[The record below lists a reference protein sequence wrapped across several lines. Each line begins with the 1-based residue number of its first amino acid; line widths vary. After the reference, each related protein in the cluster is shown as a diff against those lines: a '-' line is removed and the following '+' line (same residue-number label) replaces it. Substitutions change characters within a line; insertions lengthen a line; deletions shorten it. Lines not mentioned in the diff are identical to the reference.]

1 MFKEKA
7 MSVKETVKK
16 LNAVANPCMVFN
28 GVHYCPVVGNE
39 GKYPVIKFLDDEFV
53 MTATGIVKVADWH
66 FADGTHDEQLI
77 TYYRKVS
84 EVPLCF
90 HAKQIS
96 KRDDVVIIV
105 F

>member
-1 MFKEKA
+1 

-16 LNAVANPCMVFN
+16 LNDISNPCMVFN
-28 GVHYCPVVGNE
+28 GVHYCPVVGHE
-39 GKYPVIKFLDDEFV
+39 DDYPVIKFLDDEFV
-53 MTATGIVKVADWH
+53 MTHRGIVKVSDWH
-66 FADGTHDEQLI
+66 FADETKDESLI